1 MYYEN
6 FIHPY
11 ELINLFFFL
20 IQLIYQFHWFNS
32 YPDEF
37 PARGECNRS
46 QNEYL
51 PLIRR
56 AEVENVLGIGNDV
69 DAVESGSHSLDI
81 LNFNSNE
88 HS

>member
-1 MYYEN
+1 MFYEN
-6 FIHPY
+6 LIHPY
-11 ELINLFFFL
+11 EFMYFL
-20 IQLIYQFHWFNS
+20 KYNFNEFHWFNS

-37 PARGECNRS
+37 PLRGECNRS

-51 PLIRR
+51 PLILR

-69 DAVESGSHSLDI
+69 DVDESGSHSLDI
-81 LNFNSNE
+81 LDCNSNE